1 MIRLQGRIA
10 SRMSAVGLC
19 ALAPLLSAA
28 SPVRLPAEPGG
39 QIAFTTPSNNI
50 GCTYT
55 PAGGTTTYQPR
66 NGGPELICERVEPGY
81 VTVILGPKGAV
92 RRIDNP
98 GEQGCCSLGNV
109 LAYGQTWRAGP
120 FECVSRK
127 TGLTCRRTVGRGF
140 ALSRAKIATF

>member
-1 MIRLQGRIA
+1 MMRLQGRIA

-55 PAGGTTTYQPR
+55 PAGGSPMVFTPDPTPSFQITPTDPD
-66 NGGPELICERVEPGY
+66 GGG
-81 VTVILGPKGAV
+81 
-92 RRIDNP
+92 RR
-98 GEQGCCSLGNV
+98 
-109 LAYGQTWRAGP
+109 
-120 FECVSRK
+120 
-127 TGLTCRRTVGRGF
+127 
-140 ALSRAKIATF
+140 